1 MYAKQK
7 RVHYM
12 FFQLHYVRDA
22 FGSTYELS
30 VTQCHAGI
38 YCLCENQSLVIG
50 MLTGQGCHNAE
61 SIKYMA

>member
-1 MYAKQK
+1 
-7 RVHYM
+7 M